1 MLTAGVLPLFSD
13 EWESDE
19 DDDEG
24 EWMDVYHSS
33 DEEEEVQSV
42 YSFFLFVQFLI
53 VNSHYVCES

>member
-13 EWESDE
+13 DWESDE
-19 DDDEG
+19 DDDES

-42 YSFFLFVQFLI
+42 YSLFLYNFSSLFGVTP
-53 VNSHYVCES
+53 VES

>member
-1 MLTAGVLPLFSD
+1 MLTASVLPLFSD

-19 DDDEG
+19 DDDES

-42 YSFFLFVQFLI
+42 YSFFVFVQFLI
-53 VNSHYVCES
+53 VISRYLR